1 MITRSTAIV
10 GAGGV
15 LLATSSRPPLT
26 IRKVRQDEPDVC
38 GLCLIGSA
46 AGPLAGDDVTL
57 DLEVAAGARARL
69 TAAGASLAQGRPTDD
84 GKPPGRL
91 RSLVRLGAGADLD
104 AEPAPLIA
112 AAGSRTEVTVEIALA
127 AGATLRWREL
137 VVLGRSAEVT
147 GAVTLRW
154 SVYRAG
160 TPLLVQSVAVA
171 ADSWPGVLGGNRV
184 LATALAVGVVGRT
197 LVDSPTA
204 VCQQLSDDA
213 VLVTV
218 LDSDAA
224 GAQVRLQSLLA
235 GLEPDLSRPRQ
246 RNPLFAAASGA
257 ESV

>member
-1 MITRSTAIV
+1 MITRSTAVV

-15 LLATSSRPPLT
+15 LLVTSSRPPLT

-57 DLEVAAGARARL
+57 DLELAAGARARL
-69 TAAGASLAQGRPTDD
+69 TAAGASLAQGRPSDD
-84 GKPPGRL
+84 GTPPGRL
-91 RSLVRLGAGADLD
+91 RSIVRLGADADLD

-112 AAGSRTEVTVEIALA
+112 AAGSRTEVSVEITLA
-127 AGATLRWREL
+127 ATATLRWREL
-137 VVLGRSAEVT
+137 VVLGRSAEIT

-154 SVYRAG
+154 SVYRDGA
-160 TPLLVQSVAVA
+160 PLLVQSVAIT
-171 ADSWPGVLGGNRV
+171 ADAWPGVLGGNRV

-204 VCQQLSDDA
+204 VCQQLSDDS

-224 GAQVRLQSLLA
+224 GADVRLRSLLA
-235 GLEPDLSRPRQ
+235 GLDPVLSQPVQRYPSFEPSLR
-246 RNPLFAAASGA
+246 A